1 MTNWNGNGGGWGGDA
16 PVFDTYFEYDWGGRR
31 WPYPDVWITYQRDMP
46 TATRTGRDCIW
57 HYTPDQDDDG
67 WEALGYGGD
76 YYDEGMSCVDDD
88 EHEKRVMCFQAA
100 ELLYLHAAAKG
111 NPIADLCLGYVYAYD
126 RCEDKYWEK
135 LTGWQT
141 DEDLRTPFDCDGHAY
156 RHFRRAAEAGV
167 GEACYKLGDM
177 FRDGRGCEVD
187 LAQAFEW
194 FSKAYELTKDDRPH
208 LWGSAALRL
217 GAAFEEGEGCDHSF
231 EKAEHWYK
239 IATTGLGAEVRAVTC
254 GNMTLKVGLLI
265 GGAVS
270 GIVTRTYTEP
280 APVVKTTINIYVNTD
295 KVGWTAVNFWSW
307 GGDDSHSPVNKNW
320 PGDKVSTTTAIGG
333 KQWYA
338 KEFTINGSDD
348 FVNLVFSTG
357 SGSPQTVD
365 INNVTTTKFYEVSTQ
380 KDGDKHLVTDV
391 TGSYTDIR
399 EVRGN
404 MADGSNDIYDL
415 QGRKVTQMQRG
426 IYIINGKKVV
436 IK

>member
-1 MTNWNGNGGGWGGDA
+1 
-16 PVFDTYFEYDWGGRR
+16 
-31 WPYPDVWITYQRDMP
+31 
-46 TATRTGRDCIW
+46 
-57 HYTPDQDDDG
+57 
-67 WEALGYGGD
+67 
-76 YYDEGMSCVDDD
+76 
-88 EHEKRVMCFQAA
+88 MCFQAA

-239 IATTGLGAEVRAVTC
+239 IATTGLGAEVRA
-254 GNMTLKVGLLI
+254 GGSWYRGALRRAEAGLVRVLQ
-265 GGAVS
+265 
-270 GIVTRTYTEP
+270 E
-280 APVVKTTINIYVNTD
+280 
-295 KVGWTAVNFWSW
+295 
-307 GGDDSHSPVNKNW
+307 
-320 PGDKVSTTTAIGG
+320 
-333 KQWYA
+333 
-338 KEFTINGSDD
+338 
-348 FVNLVFSTG
+348 L
-357 SGSPQTVD
+357 
-365 INNVTTTKFYEVSTQ
+365 
-380 KDGDKHLVTDV
+380 DGR
-391 TGSYTDIR
+391 Y
-399 EVRGN
+399 
-404 MADGSNDIYDL
+404 
-415 QGRKVTQMQRG
+415 
-426 IYIINGKKVV
+426 
-436 IK
+436 

>member
-76 YYDEGMSCVDDD
+76 YYDEGMSCVADD

-239 IATTGLGAEVRAVTC
+239 IATTGLGAEVRA
-254 GNMTLKVGLLI
+254 GGSWYRGALRRAEAGLVRVLQ
-265 GGAVS
+265 
-270 GIVTRTYTEP
+270 E
-280 APVVKTTINIYVNTD
+280 
-295 KVGWTAVNFWSW
+295 
-307 GGDDSHSPVNKNW
+307 
-320 PGDKVSTTTAIGG
+320 
-333 KQWYA
+333 
-338 KEFTINGSDD
+338 
-348 FVNLVFSTG
+348 L
-357 SGSPQTVD
+357 
-365 INNVTTTKFYEVSTQ
+365 
-380 KDGDKHLVTDV
+380 DGR
-391 TGSYTDIR
+391 Y
-399 EVRGN
+399 
-404 MADGSNDIYDL
+404 
-415 QGRKVTQMQRG
+415 
-426 IYIINGKKVV
+426 
-436 IK
+436 